1 MILKK
6 INILC
11 GDDQIVFYSIFPILI
26 NLKKLKLLGYEIKF
40 YKKIEP
46 SLENC
51 DILILFSKSIQKI
64 INEKS
69 SIYSPSGKTICFLKL
84 YQQKV
89 NKLIWFDSSDS
100 TSVTHFEV
108 MPFVDL
114 YFKKQILRDINLY
127 KTNFYG
133 GRLFTDFYNKKY
145 KVKDHSIFSNCYPLK
160 EKYKKKLKVSWNIGI
175 GNIFETFNKTNV
187 FVRKFFPFLMKNN
200 YVFDSFPYKNNRFVD
215 IIFRGSLNYD
225 RETVMFHRKLMY
237 DELLRISKKKE
248 TVSVIGSKVFNNFL
262 NSQLLHK
269 AKKRLSIKEY
279 MLLMS
284 KSKISIS
291 PFGWGEIGA
300 RDFETISSGAIL
312 FKPDMSHLLTWPDYF
327 IPNKTYIPIKW
338 DFSDLDRKI
347 SNYLNKPKLSNIIS
361 SNAQNLFF
369 KSLSKKGMN
378 DFCDYFINLV
388 NS

>member
-1 MILKK
+1 MNLKK

-11 GDDQIVFYSIFPILI
+11 SDEQIVFYSIFPILI
-26 NLKKLKLLGYEIKF
+26 NLKKLKLLGYEIKL

-46 SLENC
+46 NLENC

-69 SIYSPSGKTICFLKL
+69 SIYSLSGKTISFLKL
-84 YQQKV
+84 YQKKV

-108 MPFVDL
+108 MPYVDL
-114 YFKKQILRDINLY
+114 YLKKQILKNINLY

-145 KVKDHSIFSNCYPLK
+145 KIKDLSIFSNYYPLK
-160 EKYKKKLKVSWNIGI
+160 EKYKKKLKVSWNIGL
-175 GNIFETFNKTNV
+175 GNIFETFNKVDV
-187 FVRKFFPFLMKNN
+187 FVRKFFPFLMTNK
-200 YVFDSFPYKNNRFVD
+200 YIFDNLPYKNKRFVD
-215 IIFRGSLNYD
+215 LVFRGSLNYE
-225 RETVMFHRKLMY
+225 RETVKFHRKLMY
-237 DELLRISKKKE
+237 EELLKISKKKQI
-248 TVSVIGSKVFNNFL
+248 VSVIGSKVFNNFL
-262 NSQLLHK
+262 NSELLQK

-279 MLLMS
+279 MFLMS
-284 KSKISIS
+284 KSKISVS

-327 IPNKTYIPIKW
+327 IPNETYVPIRW
-338 DFSDLDRKI
+338 DYSDLERKI
-347 SNYLNKPKLSNIIS
+347 FNYLNKPKDSNIIS

-378 DFCDYFINLV
+378 NFCEHFINLV
-388 NS
+388 ND